1 MLLITRKAGDKH
13 HMRLHRERE
22 REKEKERER
31 PRTCSRIH
39 QWHCKRETRSRF
51 RTRLQPVA
59 TSFYFVLTSMF
70 GAHGFV
76 LVGHKIKI
84 IIINDNN
91 NNFDVLLTV
100 KMQHAYSSVLQEAKT
115 D

>member
-1 MLLITRKAGDKH
+1 
-13 HMRLHRERE
+13 
-22 REKEKERER
+22 
-31 PRTCSRIH
+31 
-39 QWHCKRETRSRF
+39 
-51 RTRLQPVA
+51 
-59 TSFYFVLTSMF
+59 MF

-76 LVGHKIKI
+76 LVGHKIKL